1 MWNNMDSMRERGKS
15 EKLMKYI
22 EGIYAMLEELEECI
36 EEETTFGERDDRDY
50 GRMGDRMGERRSA
63 RTGRYIR

>member
-1 MWNNMDSMRERGKS
+1 MEGMRERSKS

-22 EGIYAMLEELEECI
+22 DGIYSMLEELEECLDG
-36 EEETTFGERDDRDY
+36 EMSMGERDDEGY
-50 GRMGDRMGERRSA
+50 SRMGERRSS